1 MPINDENRRKR
12 MADLGVKHVIAT
24 PESDAKMSEVIV
36 QLAEPL
42 IKRHGKTAQR
52 IETIIML
59 TIAAWNKAM
68 LPQVKQPNIEKELVD
83 ALVSRD
89 ANAETVAVVL
99 EIFDLVEERRR
110 KLFPDLRK
118 IVVDYEMNF
127 RRGHVDLN
135 VTSAPIPDRSKEGQ
149 E

>member
-12 MADLGVKHVIAT
+12 MAELGVKHVIAT

-52 IETIIML
+52 IQTIIML

-83 ALVSRD
+83 ALVPRD

-99 EIFDLVEERRR
+99 DLVEERRR